1 MIASPPGARQRR
13 AACGEIPV
21 PNPKRGQWKSF
32 ETGKINRE
40 NVQLFSHIWTPTPT
54 VLNQLNSPTFSYTIL
69 QKNQNDLSSPHPT
82 MDQVVL
88 TTKDGAYSQKVPSF
102 WTHPLLI
109 PSYLALLSITV
120 LLAQAVFSSGPVRR
134 FRGEDAP
141 VAATCAESGVDES
154 ATRTGFVSAV
164 KDHVEKSG
172 GSIIFIFH
180 VLRLVV
186 VLTLFGLA
194 IFSFVQGEG
203 QQHISPSSAASA
215 LNGRG
220 HKGKY
225 RSGRSSFTKRE
236 WLDLI
241 LCLTYMYAAF
251 LGLMTLTALRVRA
264 SVASFHL
271 SLLLLGTFSVYAYR
285 DIWPLLTFTL
295 SPVDAWE
302 GALLWVRIG
311 LLAFAA
317 IDPQQVINPEQTAS
331 LLSMV
336 LYTFLDPIVFLAYR
350 VPHLSHDMLPPLADY
365 DYTRNL
371 VKRSFKAA
379 LGYIFWRTQET
390 HLLGNLGDL
399 PEYIQLAIFVVI
411 KVFSSLMAPVGM
423 NQLLRYLETR
433 GEGAVVRPW
442 VWVAYIFLGPA
453 LGTIAFQWYY
463 FIASGTLVRVTAIV
477 TQLVFEHALR
487 IRVKAETSSSSE
499 ATPSA
504 TPEVGSE
511 ATTPDS
517 GSTVEINTVSEE
529 VGGSSE
535 ETRSEQ
541 SSIAGS
547 SIKGKR
553 KEEAP
558 RSDSGSEDSEEPRDS
573 RNLVGKMN
581 NLISTDLENIVDG
594 RDFLL
599 LILYFPLQVVICIW
613 FLYDILGWSTFV
625 GMAVMI
631 TLFPILGTIARKIQK
646 VQKEAVKRTDARVQA
661 ATETMGVL
669 RMIKL
674 FGWEPKIAA
683 RLAEKREQ
691 ELQYIKLRQ
700 ILHMVIVVINFFIP
714 VITMVVTYV
723 TYTAIMKRALTPSA
737 IYSSMAVFDLLSG
750 QLHAIFQMIPMFI
763 QARVS
768 LDRVNDFLHNVSHSL
783 SVSLLDTE
791 LVLQTE
797 LLDEFSDADKGSER
811 MTLTDA
817 SRFDQDMIGF
827 QNASFTWSNDDADG
841 TLTPS
846 RRRFTL
852 HVQGE
857 LLFRRGCFNLIIGPT
872 GSGKTSLLMALLGEM
887 HFVPMSPDSWYHL
900 PREGGVSYA
909 AQESWVQNETIRV
922 RTINV
927 VAPALFVLS
936 EEQDNILFGAA
947 YDEERYN
954 KVIYQCGLQ
963 RDLSLFDAG
972 DKTEV
977 GEKGLTLSGG
987 QKARVTLARAVYS
1000 SSQILILDD
1009 VLAALDVHTARWI
1022 VEKCF
1027 EGDLIR
1033 GRTILLVTHNIAMA
1047 TPLADY
1053 VVSLGKDG
1061 RIASR
1066 GSVSDALKKDK
1077 ILAKVLAEGT
1087 RAIKDDEKKIDSEE
1101 PDETVT
1107 SADGK
1112 LILVEEISEGNVSWD
1127 AGEPTI
1133 RPFRISDGEA
1143 HWSTAHQNEVKL
1155 FINGLG
1161 GAQPVMFWILFPV
1174 CLFLCDTFMTAQTWF
1189 MGYWAEQYDI
1199 YPPEQINITF
1209 YLIVYGLI
1217 ILAAT
1222 ASYMMGYG
1230 VYVFGALRA
1239 SRTIHRTLI
1248 ESVLGTTLRWLD
1260 TTPTSRITTRVT
1272 QDIRALDGPVA
1283 DAFVWAIDISGAMLI
1298 KFIAVVYF
1306 TPAFSVP
1313 GIFIAVLGGWLGRI
1327 YMKAQIGIKRE
1338 MSNAKAP
1345 VLGHFGASVA
1355 GLTSIRA
1362 YGAQLAFR
1370 EESYRRIDKYSRA
1383 SRSFWNM
1390 NRQVEWINSRIDFL
1404 GGLFAASLAAY
1415 LIYVPN
1421 ERALPSDTGF
1431 SLTMAIGF
1439 SSLILWWVR
1448 NLNDFEVS
1456 SNSLERMH
1464 SYINAEQ
1471 EPKPTEQGI
1480 PPAYWPA
1487 SGDLRVEKLSA
1498 RYSLDG
1504 PKVLHD
1510 ISFHIKSGERVGV
1523 VGRTGSGKSSLTLS
1537 LLRCIFTEG
1546 SVYYDGQLTS
1556 SINLDALRSNIT
1568 IIPQIPE
1575 LLSGSLRENL
1585 DPFLQYDDAALNS
1598 ALHASGLFSL
1608 QTDDEDGRL
1617 TLDSQISSGG
1627 GNLSVGQRQIL
1638 ALARAIVRGSKLL
1651 ILDEATSAIDYKTDT
1666 VIQTSL
1672 RTELTGDVT
1681 LITVAHRLQTI
1692 IDADKVMVLDA
1703 GRIVEFDKPSELLKL
1718 ENGRFRS
1725 LVDESGDKDLLYSM
1739 ASSASK
1745 AKYGGAITTATNT
1758 T

>member
-1 MIASPPGARQRR
+1 MG
-13 AACGEIPV
+13 
-21 PNPKRGQWKSF
+21 
-32 ETGKINRE
+32 
-40 NVQLFSHIWTPTPT
+40 
-54 VLNQLNSPTFSYTIL
+54 
-69 QKNQNDLSSPHPT
+69 
-82 MDQVVL
+82 QVVI
-88 TTKDGAYSQKVPSF
+88 TPVDIDGSAQKDSSL

-109 PSYLALLSITV
+109 PSYLALLSIVV
-120 LLAQAVFSSGPVRR
+120 LVTQAVYSSGPVRR
-134 FRGEDAP
+134 LRGEDAAT
-141 VAATCAESGVDES
+141 AANRGESGANAS
-154 ATRTGFVSAV
+154 ATPSRTGFVSTV

-172 GSIIFIFH
+172 GSIIFLFQ
-180 VLRLVV
+180 VLRFLV
-186 VLTLFGLA
+186 VLTLFSLA
-194 IFSFVQGEG
+194 IFSFVQEEG
-203 QQHISPSSAASA
+203 QQHVSSSSVVSA
-215 LNGRG
+215 LSKHWGKK
-220 HKGKY
+220 HKGKH
-225 RSGRSSFTKRE
+225 RHGGGSLTKRE
-236 WLDLI
+236 WLDLT
-241 LCLTYMYAAF
+241 LCLTHLYAAF
-251 LGLMTLTALRVRA
+251 LALVAVTARRVRA

-271 SLLLLGTFSVYAYR
+271 SSLLLGTFSVYAYR
-285 DIWPLLTFTL
+285 NIWPLLTFTL
-295 SPVDAWE
+295 SPVDACE
-302 GALLWVRIG
+302 GPMLWVRIG

-331 LLSMV
+331 LLSMM

-371 VKRSFKAA
+371 HLDTFSGGPKRH
-379 LGYIFWRTQET
+379 IFWGFMAVFRR
-390 HLLGNLGDL
+390 
-399 PEYIQLAIFVVI
+399 EYIQLAIFVVI
-411 KVFSSLMAPVGM
+411 KVFSTLMAPVGM

-433 GEGAVVRPW
+433 GEGAIVRPW
-442 VWVAYIFLGPA
+442 VWVTYLFLGPA
-453 LGTIAFQWYY
+453 LGTMAFQWYI
-463 FIASGTLVRVTAIV
+463 FIATGTIVRVTAIV

-487 IRVKAETSSSSE
+487 IRVKAETSSSPASTPDATPDARSE
-499 ATPSA
+499 AS
-504 TPEVGSE
+504 
-511 ATTPDS
+511 TPDS
-517 GSTVEINTVSEE
+517 GSVVEINIVSEE
-529 VGGSSE
+529 AGGSSE
-535 ETRSEQ
+535 ETQSEQ
-541 SSIAGS
+541 STIAGS
-547 SIKGKR
+547 SMKGKR
-553 KEEAP
+553 KEVAP
-558 RSDSGSEDSEEPRDS
+558 GSDSGKEDGDEAGDS
-573 RNLVGKMN
+573 SNLVGKMN
-581 NLISTDLENIVDG
+581 NLVSTDLENLVDG

-599 LILYFPLQVVICIW
+599 LVLYFPLQIVVSVW
-613 FLYDILGWSTFV
+613 FLYNILGWSAFV
-625 GMAVMI
+625 GMALMVA
-631 TLFPILGTIARKIQK
+631 LFPIPGTVAGKIQT

-661 ATETMGVL
+661 ATETMGIL

-691 ELQYIKLRQ
+691 ELRYIKLRQ
-700 ILHMVIVVINFFIP
+700 ILNLINGNVNFFIP

-737 IYSSMAVFDLLSG
+737 VFSSMAVFDLIRD
-750 QLHAIFQMIPMFI
+750 QLHTIFWMIPMFI

-768 LDRVNDFLHNVSHSL
+768 VDRVNDFLH
-783 SVSLLDTE
+783 D
-791 LVLQTE
+791 TE
-797 LLDEFSDADKGSER
+797 LLDEFADANKGSER
-811 MTLTDA
+811 VMLTDA
-817 SRFDQDMIGF
+817 SHFDQDVIGF

-852 HVQGE
+852 RVQGE
-857 LLFRRGCFNLIIGPT
+857 LLFKRGCFNLIIGPT
-872 GSGKTSLLMALLGEM
+872 GAGKTSLLMALLGEM

-909 AQESWVQNETIRV
+909 AQESWVQNETIR
-922 RTINV
+922 
-927 VAPALFVLS
+927 
-936 EEQDNILFGAA
+936 DNILFGAP

-954 KVIYQCGLQ
+954 NVIYQCGLQ

-1027 EGDLIR
+1027 QGDLIR
-1033 GRTILLVTHNIAMA
+1033 GRTILLVTHNVAMT

-1077 ILAKVLAEGT
+1077 TLAKELAEST
-1087 RAIKDDEKKIDSEE
+1087 RTIKDDENKIDSQE
-1101 PDETVT
+1101 PDETVKQ
-1107 SADGK
+1107 ADGK
-1112 LILVEEISEGNVSWD
+1112 LILAEEIAEGHVSWD
-1127 AGEPTI
+1127 A
-1133 RPFRISDGEA
+1133 
-1143 HWSTAHQNEVKL
+1143 VKL
-1155 FINGLG
+1155 FIKGLG
-1161 GAQPVMFWILFPV
+1161 GAHPVLFWIVFAGGL
-1174 CLFLCDTFMTAQTWF
+1174 LLCDTLMTVQTWF
-1189 MGYWAEQYDI
+1189 MGYWAEQYVI
-1199 YPPEQINITF
+1199 YPPDQVDITF
-1209 YLIVYGLI
+1209 YLTVYGLI
-1217 ILAAT
+1217 LLASTTCYTT
-1222 ASYMMGYG
+1222 AYG
-1230 VYVFGALRA
+1230 VYVYGAVRA
-1239 SRTIHRTLI
+1239 SRTVHRTLI
-1248 ESVLGTTLRWLD
+1248 ESVLGTTLRRFPNIAALVS
-1260 TTPTSRITTRVT
+1260 TYKFFF
-1272 QDIRALDGPVA
+1272 DIRARTYLYLPGRNAQISQPPFSLVDGP
-1283 DAFVWAIDISGAMLI
+1283 ISNTFSGLIEISTAMLL
-1298 KFIAVVYF
+1298 KFLAVVYL
-1306 TPAFSVP
+1306 TPVFSVP
-1313 GIFIAVLGGWLGRI
+1313 GIALAVFGAWLGRV
-1327 YMKAQIGIKRE
+1327 YMKAQIAIKRE

-1370 EESYRRIDKYSRA
+1370 EESYRRIDRYSRA
-1383 SRSFWNM
+1383 GRSFYNM
-1390 NRQVEWINSRIDFL
+1390 NRWISLRIDFL
-1404 GGLFAASLAAY
+1404 GGLFAAGLAAY

-1421 ERALPSDTGF
+1421 ERSLPSDTGF

-1439 SSLILWWVR
+1439 SGMILWWVR
-1448 NLNDFEVS
+1448 VFNDFEVNS
-1456 SNSLERMH
+1456 EERIILSESVCEEMLIDTTYSLERMH

-1471 EPKPTEQGI
+1471 EPKSTKQGI

-1498 RYSLDG
+1498 CYSLDG

-1523 VGRTGSGKSSLTLS
+1523 VGRTGSGKVSVLSSIVYWSGLLNTLQSSLTLS

-1546 SVYYDGQLTS
+1546 SVYYDGKLTS

-1568 IIPQIPE
+1568 IIPQVPE

-1585 DPFLQYDDAALNS
+1585 DPFSQYDDATLNGALR
-1598 ALHASGLFSL
+1598 ASGLFSL
-1608 QTDDEDGRL
+1608 QSDDEDGRL

-1666 VIQTSL
+1666 IIQTSL
-1672 RTELTGDVT
+1672 RNELKGDVT

-1739 ASSASK
+1739 ASSAGK
-1745 AKYGGAITTATNT
+1745 AQGGGTTT
-1758 T
+1758 TTTS

>member
-1 MIASPPGARQRR
+1 
-13 AACGEIPV
+13 
-21 PNPKRGQWKSF
+21 
-32 ETGKINRE
+32 
-40 NVQLFSHIWTPTPT
+40 
-54 VLNQLNSPTFSYTIL
+54 
-69 QKNQNDLSSPHPT
+69 

-88 TTKDGAYSQKVPSF
+88 TIIDGAFSQKVPSL

-109 PSYLALLSITV
+109 PSYLALLSIVV
-120 LLAQAVFSSGPVRR
+120 LLAQAIFSSCSVRS

-141 VAATCAESGVDES
+141 VAATRGGSGVTMS
-154 ATRTGFVSAV
+154 ASRTEFGSAV

-172 GSIIFIFH
+172 GSIIFLFQ

-186 VLTLFGLA
+186 VLTLLGLA
-194 IFSFVQGEG
+194 IFSFVHEKG
-203 QQHISPSSAASA
+203 QKHVFPSSAVSA
-215 LNGRG
+215 LNGRR
-220 HKGKY
+220 HEGKH
-225 RSGRSSFTKRE
+225 RCGGGSLTKRE

-241 LCLTYMYAAF
+241 LCLTYLYAAF
-251 LGLMTLTALRVRA
+251 LGLMTVTAWRFRA

-285 DIWPLLTFTL
+285 NIWPLLTFTL
-295 SPVDAWE
+295 SPVDACE
-302 GALLWVRIG
+302 DALLW
-311 LLAFAA
+311 
-317 IDPQQVINPEQTAS
+317 DPQQAINPEQTAP
-331 LLSMV
+331 LLSMM

-365 DYTRNL
+365 YYTRNL
-371 VKRSFKAA
+371 HLDTFSGAPKRH
-379 LGYIFWRTQET
+379 IFWGILAVFRR
-390 HLLGNLGDL
+390 
-399 PEYIQLAIFVVI
+399 EYIQLVILVVI
-411 KVFSSLMAPVGM
+411 KVFSTLMAPVGM

-453 LGTIAFQWYY
+453 LGSIAFQCYL
-463 FIASGTLVRVTAIV
+463 FIASSTLVRVTAIV

-487 IRVKAETSSSSE
+487 IRIKAETLSSPE
-499 ATPSA
+499 ATRTA
-504 TPEVGSE
+504 TPEVGSQ

-517 GSTVEINTVSEE
+517 GSAVEIITVSEE
-529 VGGSSE
+529 AGGSAE

-541 SSIAGS
+541 STIAAS
-547 SIKGKR
+547 SINGKR
-553 KEEAP
+553 KEEASGP
-558 RSDSGSEDSEEPRDS
+558 DSGSEDGEEPGDS
-573 RNLVGKMN
+573 SNLVGKMN
-581 NLISTDLENIVDG
+581 NLVSTDLENIIDG
-594 RDFLL
+594 RDLL
-599 LILYFPLQVVICIW
+599 LLSWSSYLLPRPAARGLTFVDEKFSLVLYFPLQVVICVW
-613 FLYDILGWSTFV
+613 FLYNILGWSTFV
-625 GMAVMI
+625 GMAVMV
-631 TLFPILGTIARKIQK
+631 TLFPILGAVAGKIEK

-683 RLAEKREQ
+683 RLAEKREK

-700 ILHMVIVVINFFIP
+700 ILNMVIVIINFFIP

-737 IYSSMAVFDLLSG
+737 IFSSMAVFDLLSD
-750 QLHAIFQMIPMFI
+750 QLHAIFRTIPMVI

-768 LDRVNDFLHNVSHSL
+768 LDRMNDFLHH
-783 SVSLLDTE
+783 
-791 LVLQTE
+791 TE
-797 LLDEFSDADKGSER
+797 LLDEFADVDNGSQR
-811 MTLTDA
+811 VMLTDA
-817 SRFDQDMIGF
+817 SRFDQDVIGF
-827 QNASFTWSNDDADG
+827 QNASFTWSNDDPNG

-852 HVQGE
+852 RVHGE
-857 LLFRRGCFNLIIGPT
+857 LLFKRGCFNLIIGPT

-909 AQESWVQNETIRV
+909 AQES
-922 RTINV
+922 
-927 VAPALFVLS
+927 
-936 EEQDNILFGAA
+936 EEQDNILFGAV

-1000 SSQILILDD
+1000 SSQIIILDD

-1027 EGDLIR
+1027 KGDLIR
-1033 GRTILLVTHNIAMA
+1033 GKTILLVTHNVAMA

-1077 ILAKVLAEGT
+1077 ALAQELVEGT
-1087 RAIKDDEKKIDSEE
+1087 RAIKYDEKRIDSAE
-1101 PDETVT
+1101 PDEAVK

-1112 LILVEEISEGNVSWD
+1112 LILAEEISEGNVSWD

-1133 RPFRISDGEA
+1133 QPFCISDGEA
-1143 HWSTAHQNEVKL
+1143 HWCTAQQYEVKL

-1161 GAQPVMFWILFPV
+1161 GAHPVLFWILFPV
-1174 CLFLCDTFMTAQTWF
+1174 GLLLCDASLTAQTWF
-1189 MGYWAEQYDI
+1189 LGYWAEQYDI
-1199 YPPEQINITF
+1199 YPPEQIDITF

-1217 ILAAT
+1217 IFTAT
-1222 ASYMMGYG
+1222 ASYTIGYG

-1239 SRTIHRTLI
+1239 SRAVHRTLI

-1260 TTPTSRITTRVT
+1260 TTPTSRVTTRVT
-1272 QDIRALDGPVA
+1272 QDIRALDGPTA
-1283 DAFVWAIDISGAMLI
+1283 DTFVWAIDISGAMLI
-1298 KFIAVVYF
+1298 KFVSVVYF

-1313 GIFIAVLGGWLGRI
+1313 GISIAVLGAWLGRI
-1327 YMKAQIGIKRE
+1327 YMKAQIAIKRE

-1370 EESYRRIDKYSRA
+1370 KESYRRIDRYSRVA
-1383 SRSFWNM
+1383 RSFYNM
-1390 NRQVEWINSRIDFL
+1390 NRQVESTKWINLRIDFL

-1421 ERALPSDTGF
+1421 ERSLPSDSGF

-1439 SSLILWWVR
+1439 SNLILWWVR

-1523 VGRTGSGKSSLTLS
+1523 VGRTGSSKSSLTLS

-1546 SVYYDGQLTS
+1546 SVYYDGRLTS
-1556 SINLDALRSNIT
+1556 SINLDALRSSIT
-1568 IIPQIPE
+1568 IIPQVPE

-1585 DPFLQYDDAALNS
+1585 DPFSQHDDAALNS

-1617 TLDSQISSGG
+1617 TLDSQIASGG

-1666 VIQTSL
+1666 IIQTSL

-1745 AKYGGAITTATNT
+1745 ANT
-1758 T
+1758 EGLSRW

>member
-1 MIASPPGARQRR
+1 
-13 AACGEIPV
+13 
-21 PNPKRGQWKSF
+21 
-32 ETGKINRE
+32 
-40 NVQLFSHIWTPTPT
+40 
-54 VLNQLNSPTFSYTIL
+54 
-69 QKNQNDLSSPHPT
+69 
-82 MDQVVL
+82 MDQVVFTPIDEAL
-88 TTKDGAYSQKVPSF
+88 AQEVLSF

-109 PSYLALLSITV
+109 PSYLALFSIVV
-120 LLAQAVFSSGPVRR
+120 LLAQAIFSSTPVRR
-134 FRGEDAP
+134 LRGEDAP
-141 VAATCAESGVDES
+141 VIATRGESRVTAS

-172 GSIIFIFH
+172 GSIIFLFQ

-186 VLTLFGLA
+186 VLTLLGLA
-194 IFSFVQGEG
+194 IFSVVREESRRHEG
-203 QQHISPSSAASA
+203 KHQHGGVS
-215 LNGRG
+215 L
-220 HKGKY
+220 
-225 RSGRSSFTKRE
+225 TERE
-236 WLDLI
+236 WLDLT
-241 LCLTYMYAAF
+241 LCFTYLYAAF
-251 LGLMTLTALRVRA
+251 LGLMTVTARRVRA

-271 SLLLLGTFSVYAYR
+271 SLLLLGAFSVYAYR
-285 DIWPLLTFTL
+285 NVWPLLTFTL

-317 IDPQQVINPEQTAS
+317 IVIPLLVPYQYIPIDPKDPQQVINPEQTAS
-331 LLSMV
+331 LLSMM

-371 VKRSFKAA
+371 VLRSFKH
-379 LGYIFWRTQET
+379 LDKFSGGPRRHIFWGFMEVFRR
-390 HLLGNLGDL
+390 
-399 PEYIQLAIFVVI
+399 EYIQLAIFVII
-411 KVFSSLMAPVGM
+411 KVFSTLMAPVGM

-442 VWVAYIFLGPA
+442 VWVTYLFLGPA
-453 LGTIAFQWYY
+453 LGTIAFQWYI
-463 FIASGTLVRVTAIV
+463 FIATGTLVRVTAIV

-487 IRVKAETSSSSE
+487 IRVKAETSPSPA
-499 ATPSA
+499 ATPDA

-517 GSTVEINTVSEE
+517 GSVIEINIVSEE
-529 VGGSSE
+529 AGGSSE

-541 SSIAGS
+541 STIAGS
-547 SIKGKR
+547 SIKGKQ

-558 RSDSGSEDSEEPRDS
+558 GSDSGRESDYEPGDSS
-573 RNLVGKMN
+573 NLVGKMN
-581 NLISTDLENIVDG
+581 NLVSTDLENIVDG

-599 LILYFPLQVVICIW
+599 LILYFPLQVVICVW
-613 FLYDILGWSTFV
+613 FLYSILGWSTFV
-625 GMAVMI
+625 GMFVMVA
-631 TLFPILGTIARKIQK
+631 LFPIPGTVAGKIQK
-646 VQKEAVKRTDARVQA
+646 IQRETAKLTDARVQA
-661 ATETMGVL
+661 ATETMGIL

-674 FGWEPKIAA
+674 FGWEPKIAV
-683 RLAEKREQ
+683 RLGEKREQ

-700 ILHMVIVVINFFIP
+700 ILIVINGNINFFIP

-737 IYSSMAVFDLLSG
+737 VFSSMAVFDLIRD
-750 QLHAIFQMIPMFI
+750 QLQSIFWMIPMFI
-763 QARVS
+763 RARVS
-768 LDRVNDFLHNVSHSL
+768 LDRVNDFLHH
-783 SVSLLDTE
+783 
-791 LVLQTE
+791 TE
-797 LLDEFSDADKGSER
+797 LLDQFADAEKGSER
-811 MTLTDA
+811 VMPTDA
-817 SRFDQDMIGF
+817 SHFDQDVIGF
-827 QNASFTWSNDDADG
+827 QNASFTWSNDHADG

-852 HVQGE
+852 RVHGE
-857 LLFRRGCFNLIIGPT
+857 LLFKRGCFNLIIGPT
-872 GSGKTSLLMALLGEM
+872 SSGKTSLLMALLGEM

-909 AQESWVQNETIRV
+909 AQESWVQNETIR
-922 RTINV
+922 
-927 VAPALFVLS
+927 
-936 EEQDNILFGAA
+936 DNILFGTA

-972 DKTEV
+972 DNTEV

-1000 SSQILILDD
+1000 SSQILLLDD

-1027 EGDLIR
+1027 KGDLIR
-1033 GRTILLVTHNIAMA
+1033 GRTILLVTHNVAMA

-1053 VVSLGKDG
+1053 VIFLGKDG
-1061 RIASR
+1061 RIDRR
-1066 GSVSDALKKDK
+1066 GSISDALKKDTA
-1077 ILAKVLAEGT
+1077 LAKELPEGT
-1087 RAIKDDEKKIDSEE
+1087 RVIEDNEKRIDSEE
-1101 PDETVT
+1101 LNETVK

-1112 LILVEEISEGNVSWD
+1112 LILAEEIAEGNVSWD
-1127 AGEPTI
+1127 AV
-1133 RPFRISDGEA
+1133 R
-1143 HWSTAHQNEVKL
+1143 L

-1161 GAQPVMFWILFPV
+1161 GAHPVLFWIVFAGGMLLFST
-1174 CLFLCDTFMTAQTWF
+1174 LMTVQTWF

-1199 YPPEQINITF
+1199 HPPEQVNITF
-1209 YLIVYGLI
+1209 YTAGFAVY
-1217 ILAAT
+1217 T
-1222 ASYMMGYG
+1222 
-1230 VYVFGALRA
+1230 FGALRA
-1239 SRTIHRTLI
+1239 SRTIHRILI
-1248 ESVLGTTLRWLD
+1248 DSVLGTSLRWLD
-1260 TTPTSRITTRVT
+1260 TTPTSRIITRVT
-1272 QDIRALDGPVA
+1272 QDIRALDGILA
-1283 DAFVWAIDISGAMLI
+1283 DAFFWVTDISAAMFL

-1306 TPAFSVP
+1306 TPVYSVP
-1313 GIFIAVLGGWLGRI
+1313 GIAIAVLGAWLGRI
-1327 YMKAQIGIKRE
+1327 YMKAQIAIKRE

-1355 GLTSIRA
+1355 GLISIRA
-1362 YGAQLAFR
+1362 FGAQLAFR

-1383 SRSFWNM
+1383 NRSFWNM
-1390 NRQVEWINSRIDFL
+1390 NRWINLRIDFL

-1415 LIYVPN
+1415 LIYVPD
-1421 ERALPSDTGF
+1421 ERSLPSDTGF

-1439 SSLILWWVR
+1439 SGLILWWVR
-1448 NLNDFEVS
+1448 SLNEFEVS
-1456 SNSLERMH
+1456 SNSLERIH

-1498 RYSLDG
+1498 RYSHDG

-1546 SVYYDGQLTS
+1546 SVYYDDRLTS

-1585 DPFLQYDDAALNS
+1585 DPFSQYDDAALNS

-1608 QTDDEDGRL
+1608 QSDDEDGRL
-1617 TLDSQISSGG
+1617 TLDSQIASRGE
-1627 GNLSVGQRQIL
+1627 NLSVGQRQIL

-1666 VIQTSL
+1666 IIQTSL
-1672 RTELTGDVT
+1672 RTELKGDVT

-1703 GRIVEFDKPSELLKL
+1703 GRIVEFDKPSELLKM

-1725 LVDESGDKDLLYSM
+1725 LVDESGDRELLYAI
-1739 ASSASK
+1739 ASSAGK
-1745 AKYGGAITTATNT
+1745 AQH
-1758 T
+1758 

>member
-1 MIASPPGARQRR
+1 
-13 AACGEIPV
+13 
-21 PNPKRGQWKSF
+21 
-32 ETGKINRE
+32 
-40 NVQLFSHIWTPTPT
+40 
-54 VLNQLNSPTFSYTIL
+54 
-69 QKNQNDLSSPHPT
+69 
-82 MDQVVL
+82 MDQIVITPIDVDAFAQ
-88 TTKDGAYSQKVPSF
+88 KDSSL

-109 PSYLALLSITV
+109 PSYLALLSIVV
-120 LLAQAVFSSGPVRR
+120 LVIQAIYSSGPVRR
-134 FRGEDAP
+134 LRGEDAP
-141 VAATCAESGVDES
+141 AAANRGESGANAS

-172 GSIIFIFH
+172 GSIIFLFQI
-180 VLRLVV
+180 LRLLV
-186 VLTLFGLA
+186 VLTLLSLA
-194 IFSFVQGEG
+194 IFSFVRDEG
-203 QQHISPSSAASA
+203 QQHGSPSSAVSA
-215 LNGRG
+215 LSKHWGKK
-220 HKGKY
+220 HKGKHH
-225 RSGRSSFTKRE
+225 RGGGSLTKRE
-236 WLDLI
+236 WLDLT
-241 LCLTYMYAAF
+241 LCLTYLYAAF
-251 LGLMTLTALRVRA
+251 LALVAVTARRARA

-271 SLLLLGTFSVYAYR
+271 SSLLLGTFSVYAYR
-285 DIWPLLTFTL
+285 NIWPLLTFTL

-302 GALLWVRIG
+302 GPLLWVRIG
-311 LLAFAA
+311 LLTFAA
-317 IDPQQVINPEQTAS
+317 IVIPLLVPRQYIPIDTKDPQQVINPEQTAS
-331 LLSMV
+331 LLSMM

-371 VKRSFKAA
+371 VQRSFKH
-379 LGYIFWRTQET
+379 LDTFSGGPRRHLFWGFMAVFR
-390 HLLGNLGDL
+390 H
-399 PEYIQLAIFVVI
+399 EYIQLAILVVI
-411 KVFSSLMAPVGM
+411 RVFSSLMAPLGM

-433 GEGAVVRPW
+433 GEGALVRPW
-442 VWVAYIFLGPA
+442 VWVSYLFLGPA
-453 LGTIAFQWYY
+453 LGTMAFQWYI
-463 FIASGTLVRVTAIV
+463 FIATGTIVRVTAIV

-487 IRVKAETSSSSE
+487 IRVKAETSSSPASTPDATPDARSE
-499 ATPSA
+499 AS
-504 TPEVGSE
+504 
-511 ATTPDS
+511 TPDS
-517 GSTVEINTVSEE
+517 GSVVEINIVSEE

-541 SSIAGS
+541 STITAS
-547 SIKGKR
+547 SMKGKR
-553 KEEAP
+553 KEAAP
-558 RSDSGSEDSEEPRDS
+558 GSDSGKEDSDEPGDS
-573 RNLVGKMN
+573 SNLVGKMN
-581 NLISTDLENIVDG
+581 NLVSTDLENLVDG

-599 LILYFPLQVVICIW
+599 LVLYFPLQIVVSVW
-613 FLYDILGWSTFV
+613 FLYNILGWSAFV
-625 GMAVMI
+625 GMAVMVA
-631 TLFPILGTIARKIQK
+631 LFPIPGTVAGKIQK
-646 VQKEAVKRTDARVQA
+646 VQKETVKRTDARVQA
-661 ATETMGVL
+661 ATETMGIL

-691 ELQYIKLRQ
+691 ELRYIKLRQ
-700 ILHMVIVVINFFIP
+700 ILNLINGNINFFIP
-714 VITMVVTYV
+714 IITMVVTYV
-723 TYTAIMKRALTPSA
+723 TYTAIMKRALTPSTVF
-737 IYSSMAVFDLLSG
+737 SSMAVFDLIRD
-750 QLHAIFQMIPMFI
+750 QLHTIFWMIPMFI

-768 LDRVNDFLHNVSHSL
+768 VDRVNDFLQ
-783 SVSLLDTE
+783 D
-791 LVLQTE
+791 TE
-797 LLDEFSDADKGSER
+797 LLDEFADANKGSKR
-811 MTLTDA
+811 VMLTDA
-817 SRFDQDMIGF
+817 SHFDQDVIGF
-827 QNASFTWSNDDADG
+827 QNASFTWSNADADG

-852 HVQGE
+852 RVQGE
-857 LLFRRGCFNLIIGPT
+857 LLFKRGCFNLIIGPT

-909 AQESWVQNETIRV
+909 AQESWVQNETIR
-922 RTINV
+922 
-927 VAPALFVLS
+927 
-936 EEQDNILFGAA
+936 DNILFGAP

-1027 EGDLIR
+1027 QGDLIR
-1033 GRTILLVTHNIAMA
+1033 GRTILLVTHNVAMA

-1077 ILAKVLAEGT
+1077 TLAKELAEGT
-1087 RAIKDDEKKIDSEE
+1087 RVIKDDENKIDSQE
-1101 PDETVT
+1101 PDETVKQ
-1107 SADGK
+1107 ADGK
-1112 LILVEEISEGNVSWD
+1112 LILAEEIAEGHVSLD
-1127 AGEPTI
+1127 AI
-1133 RPFRISDGEA
+1133 
-1143 HWSTAHQNEVKL
+1143 KL
-1155 FINGLG
+1155 FISGLG
-1161 GAQPVMFWILFPV
+1161 GAHPVLFWIVFAGGL
-1174 CLFLCDTFMTAQTWF
+1174 LLCDALMTVQTWF
-1189 MGYWAEQYDI
+1189 MGYWAEQYVI
-1199 YPPEQINITF
+1199 YPPDQVNITF
-1209 YLIVYGLI
+1209 YLTVYGLI
-1217 ILAAT
+1217 LLV
-1222 ASYMMGYG
+1222 ASTCYTVGYG
-1230 VYVFGALRA
+1230 VYVYGAVRA
-1239 SRTIHRTLI
+1239 SRSIHRTLI

-1260 TTPTSRITTRVT
+1260 TTPTSRVITRVT
-1272 QDIRALDGPVA
+1272 QDIRALDGP
-1283 DAFVWAIDISGAMLI
+1283 ISNTFSWFIEISATMLL
-1298 KFIAVVYF
+1298 KFLAVVYV
-1306 TPAFSVP
+1306 TPVFSVP
-1313 GIFIAVLGGWLGRI
+1313 GIALAVFGAWLGRV
-1327 YMKAQIGIKRE
+1327 YMKAQIAIKRE

-1355 GLTSIRA
+1355 GITSIRA

-1370 EESYRRIDKYSRA
+1370 EESYRRIDRYSRA
-1383 SRSFWNM
+1383 GRSFYNM
-1390 NRQVEWINSRIDFL
+1390 NRWISLRIDFL
-1404 GGLFAASLAAY
+1404 GGMFAAGLAAY

-1421 ERALPSDTGF
+1421 ARSLPSDTGF

-1439 SSLILWWVR
+1439 SGMILWWVR
-1448 NLNDFEVS
+1448 IFNDFEVN

-1471 EPKPTEQGI
+1471 EPKPTKQGI

-1568 IIPQIPE
+1568 IIPQVPE

-1585 DPFLQYDDAALNS
+1585 DPFSQYDDATLNGALR
-1598 ALHASGLFSL
+1598 ASGLFSL
-1608 QTDDEDGRL
+1608 QSDDEDGRL

-1666 VIQTSL
+1666 IIQTSL
-1672 RTELTGDVT
+1672 RNELKGDVT

-1703 GRIVEFDKPSELLKL
+1703 GRIVEFDTPSELLKL
-1718 ENGRFRS
+1718 EKGRFRS

-1739 ASSASK
+1739 ASSAGK
-1745 AKYGGAITTATNT
+1745 AQGGGTTT
-1758 T
+1758 TTTTS

>member
-1 MIASPPGARQRR
+1 
-13 AACGEIPV
+13 
-21 PNPKRGQWKSF
+21 
-32 ETGKINRE
+32 
-40 NVQLFSHIWTPTPT
+40 
-54 VLNQLNSPTFSYTIL
+54 
-69 QKNQNDLSSPHPT
+69 

-88 TTKDGAYSQKVPSF
+88 TTIDGAFSQKVPSP
-102 WTHPLLI
+102 WTHPLII
-109 PSYLALLSITV
+109 PSYLALLSILV
-120 LLAQAVFSSGPVRR
+120 LSAQAIFSSGPVRSL
-134 FRGEDAP
+134 RGEDAP
-141 VAATCAESGVDES
+141 VAATCAESGVNES

-172 GSIIFIFH
+172 GSIIFLFQF
-180 VLRLVV
+180 LRLVV
-186 VLTLFGLA
+186 VLTLLGLA
-194 IFSFVQGEG
+194 IFSFVQEEG
-203 QQHISPSSAASA
+203 HKHISPSSAVSV
-215 LNGRG
+215 LNGRR
-220 HKGKY
+220 HEGKHRY
-225 RSGRSSFTKRE
+225 GGGSLTERE

-241 LCLTYMYAAF
+241 LCLTYLYAAF
-251 LGLMTLTALRVRA
+251 LALVAATAQRVRA

-271 SLLLLGTFSVYAYR
+271 SSLLLGTFSVYAYR
-285 DIWPLLTFTL
+285 NIWPLLTFTL
-295 SPVDAWE
+295 SPVDARE

-317 IDPQQVINPEQTAS
+317 IVIPLLVPYQYIPIDPKA
-331 LLSMV
+331 
-336 LYTFLDPIVFLAYR
+336 R
-350 VPHLSHDMLPPLADY
+350 PP
-365 DYTRNL
+365 
-371 VKRSFKAA
+371 AA
-379 LGYIFWRTQET
+379 LGYIFRRTQEA
-390 HLLGNLGDL
+390 HLLGNLGGL
-399 PEYIQLAIFVVI
+399 PSVLCILSSGGSLILHLGYEYIQLAILVVI
-411 KVFSSLMAPVGM
+411 KVFSTLMAPFGM
-423 NQLLRYLETR
+423 NKLLRYLETR

-453 LGTIAFQWYY
+453 LGTIAFQCYL

-487 IRVKAETSSSSE
+487 IRVKAETSSSPE
-499 ATPSA
+499 ATPTA
-504 TPEVGSE
+504 TPEVGSQ

-517 GSTVEINTVSEE
+517 GSAVEINIVSEE
-529 VGGSSE
+529 AGGSGE

-541 SSIAGS
+541 STIAAS

-553 KEEAP
+553 KEEASG
-558 RSDSGSEDSEEPRDS
+558 SDSGSEDGEEPGDS
-573 RNLVGKMN
+573 SNLVGKMN
-581 NLISTDLENIVDG
+581 NLVSTDLENIIDG

-599 LILYFPLQVVICIW
+599 LILYFPLQVVVCLW
-613 FLYDILGWSTFV
+613 FLYNILGWSTFV
-625 GMAVMI
+625 GMAVMV
-631 TLFPILGTIARKIQK
+631 TLFPILGIVAGKIQK

-700 ILHMVIVVINFFIP
+700 ILSMVIVIINFFIP
-714 VITMVVTYV
+714 VITMVVTYI
-723 TYTAIMKRALTPSA
+723 TYTAIMKRALTPST
-737 IYSSMAVFDLLSG
+737 IFSSMAVFDLLSD
-750 QLHAIFQMIPMFI
+750 QLHAIFRMIPMFM

-768 LDRVNDFLHNVSHSL
+768 LDRMNNFLQ
-783 SVSLLDTE
+783 E
-791 LVLQTE
+791 TE
-797 LLDEFSDADKGSER
+797 LLDEFADADKGSER
-811 MTLTDA
+811 VMLTDA
-817 SRFDQDMIGF
+817 SRFDQDVIGF
-827 QNASFTWSNDDADG
+827 QNASFTWSNDDLDG

-852 HVQGE
+852 RVQGQ
-857 LLFRRGCFNLIIGPT
+857 LLFKRGCFNLIIGPT

-887 HFVPMSPDSWYHL
+887 HFVPTSPDSWYHL
-900 PREGGVSYA
+900 PRNGGVSYA
-909 AQESWVQNETIRV
+909 AQE
-922 RTINV
+922 
-927 VAPALFVLS
+927 S

-947 YDEERYN
+947 YDEERYS

-1000 SSQILILDD
+1000 STQILILDD

-1027 EGDLIR
+1027 KGDLIR
-1033 GRTILLVTHNIAMA
+1033 GRTILLVTHNVAMA
-1047 TPLADY
+1047 TSLADY

-1077 ILAKVLAEGT
+1077 TLAKELVEGT

-1101 PDETVT
+1101 PDETVK

-1112 LILVEEISEGNVSWD
+1112 LILAEEISEGNVSWD

-1133 RPFRISDGEA
+1133 QSFCISDGEP
-1143 HWSTAHQNEVKL
+1143 HWCTAQPNEVKL

-1161 GAQPVMFWILFPV
+1161 GAHPVLFWILFPG
-1174 CLFLCDTFMTAQTWF
+1174 CLLLCDTSMTAQTWF

-1209 YLIVYGLI
+1209 YLVVYGLI

-1222 ASYMMGYG
+1222 ACYAIGYG

-1239 SRTIHRTLI
+1239 SRTVHRTLI

-1260 TTPTSRITTRVT
+1260 TTPTSRVTTRVT

-1283 DAFVWAIDISGAMLI
+1283 DAFVWAIDISVAMLI
-1298 KFIAVVYF
+1298 KFVAVVYL

-1313 GIFIAVLGGWLGRI
+1313 GISIAVLGAWLGRI
-1327 YMKAQIGIKRE
+1327 YMKAQIAIKRE

-1362 YGAQLAFR
+1362 YGAQIAFR

-1383 SRSFWNM
+1383 NRSFWNM
-1390 NRQVEWINSRIDFL
+1390 NRQVESTKWINLRIDFL

-1421 ERALPSDTGF
+1421 ERSLPSDTGF

-1439 SSLILWWVR
+1439 SGLILWLVR

-1546 SVYYDGQLTS
+1546 SVYYDDRLTS
-1556 SINLDALRSNIT
+1556 STNLDALRSNIT

-1585 DPFLQYDDAALNS
+1585 DPFSQYDDATLNS

-1608 QTDDEDGRL
+1608 QSDDEDGRL
-1617 TLDSQISSGG
+1617 TLDSQIASGG

-1666 VIQTSL
+1666 IIQTSL
-1672 RTELTGDVT
+1672 RTELKGDVT

-1703 GRIVEFDKPSELLKL
+1703 GRIVEFDKPSELLKV

-1745 AKYGGAITTATNT
+1745 AQYGGAITTATNAT
-1758 T
+1758 

>member
-1 MIASPPGARQRR
+1 
-13 AACGEIPV
+13 
-21 PNPKRGQWKSF
+21 
-32 ETGKINRE
+32 
-40 NVQLFSHIWTPTPT
+40 
-54 VLNQLNSPTFSYTIL
+54 
-69 QKNQNDLSSPHPT
+69 
-82 MDQVVL
+82 
-88 TTKDGAYSQKVPSF
+88 
-102 WTHPLLI
+102 
-109 PSYLALLSITV
+109 
-120 LLAQAVFSSGPVRR
+120 
-134 FRGEDAP
+134 
-141 VAATCAESGVDES
+141 
-154 ATRTGFVSAV
+154 
-164 KDHVEKSG
+164 
-172 GSIIFIFH
+172 
-180 VLRLVV
+180 
-186 VLTLFGLA
+186 
-194 IFSFVQGEG
+194 
-203 QQHISPSSAASA
+203 SA
-215 LNGRG
+215 LNGRR
-220 HKGKY
+220 HEGKHRY
-225 RSGRSSFTKRE
+225 GGGSLTERE
-236 WLDLI
+236 WLDLM
-241 LCLTYMYAAF
+241 LCLTYLYAAF
-251 LGLMTLTALRVRA
+251 LALVAATAQRVRA

-271 SLLLLGTFSVYAYR
+271 SSLLLGTFSVYAYR
-285 DIWPLLTFTL
+285 NIWPLLTFTL

-317 IDPQQVINPEQTAS
+317 IVIPLLVPYQYIPIDPKAIINPEQTAS
-331 LLSMV
+331 LLSMM

-371 VKRSFKAA
+371 VQRSFKH
-379 LGYIFWRTQET
+379 LDTFSGGPRRHIFWGILAVFRY
-390 HLLGNLGDL
+390 
-399 PEYIQLAIFVVI
+399 EYIQLAILVII
-411 KVFSSLMAPVGM
+411 KVFSTLMAPFGM
-423 NQLLRYLETR
+423 NKLLRYLETR

-453 LGTIAFQWYY
+453 LGTIAFQCYL

-487 IRVKAETSSSSE
+487 IRVKAETSSSPE
-499 ATPSA
+499 ATPTA
-504 TPEVGSE
+504 TPEVGSQ

-517 GSTVEINTVSEE
+517 GSAVEINIVSEE
-529 VGGSSE
+529 AGGSGE

-541 SSIAGS
+541 STIAAS

-553 KEEAP
+553 KEEASG
-558 RSDSGSEDSEEPRDS
+558 SDSGSEDGEEPGDS
-573 RNLVGKMN
+573 SNLVGKMN
-581 NLISTDLENIVDG
+581 NLVSTDLENIIDG

-599 LILYFPLQVVICIW
+599 LILYFPLQVVVCLW
-613 FLYDILGWSTFV
+613 FLYNILGWSTFV
-625 GMAVMI
+625 GMAVMV
-631 TLFPILGTIARKIQK
+631 TLFPILGIVAGKIQK
-646 VQKEAVKRTDARVQA
+646 VQKEAVKRV
-661 ATETMGVL
+661 TMGVL

-700 ILHMVIVVINFFIP
+700 ILQMVIVIIKW
-714 VITMVVTYV
+714 MVVTYI
-723 TYTAIMKRALTPSA
+723 TYTAIMKRALTPST
-737 IYSSMAVFDLLSG
+737 IFSSMAVFDLLSD
-750 QLHAIFQMIPMFI
+750 QLHSIFRMIPMFI

-768 LDRVNDFLHNVSHSL
+768 LDRMNNFLQ
-783 SVSLLDTE
+783 E
-791 LVLQTE
+791 TE
-797 LLDEFSDADKGSER
+797 LLDEFADADKGSER
-811 MTLTDA
+811 VMLTDA
-817 SRFDQDMIGF
+817 THFEQDVIGF

-852 HVQGE
+852 RVHGE
-857 LLFRRGCFNLIIGPT
+857 LLFKRGCFNLIIGPT

-909 AQESWVQNETIRV
+909 AQESWVQNETIR
-922 RTINV
+922 
-927 VAPALFVLS
+927 
-936 EEQDNILFGAA
+936 DNILFGAA

-1027 EGDLIR
+1027 KGDLIR
-1033 GRTILLVTHNIAMA
+1033 GRTILLVTHNVAMA

-1077 ILAKVLAEGT
+1077 TLAKELVEGT

-1101 PDETVT
+1101 PDETVK

-1112 LILVEEISEGNVSWD
+1112 LILAEEISEGNVSWD
-1127 AGEPTI
+1127 A
-1133 RPFRISDGEA
+1133 
-1143 HWSTAHQNEVKL
+1143 VKL

-1161 GAQPVMFWILFPV
+1161 GAHPVLFWILFPV
-1174 CLFLCDTFMTAQTWF
+1174 CLLLCDTSMTVQTWF

-1217 ILAAT
+1217 IFAAT
-1222 ASYMMGYG
+1222 AGYAIGYG

-1239 SRTIHRTLI
+1239 SRAVHRTLI

-1260 TTPTSRITTRVT
+1260 TTPTSRVTTRVT

-1283 DAFVWAIDISGAMLI
+1283 DAFVWVIDISVAMLI
-1298 KFIAVVYF
+1298 KFVAVVYF

-1313 GIFIAVLGGWLGRI
+1313 GISIAVLGAWLGRI
-1327 YMKAQIGIKRE
+1327 YMKAQIAIKRE

-1362 YGAQLAFR
+1362 YGAQIAFR

-1383 SRSFWNM
+1383 NRSFWNM
-1390 NRQVEWINSRIDFL
+1390 NRWINLRIDFL

-1421 ERALPSDTGF
+1421 ERSLPSDTGF

-1439 SSLILWWVR
+1439 SGLILWLVR
-1448 NLNDFEVS
+1448 NLNDFE
-1456 SNSLERMH
+1456 RIH

-1546 SVYYDGQLTS
+1546 SVYYDGKLTS

-1585 DPFLQYDDAALNS
+1585 DPFSQYDDATLNS

-1608 QTDDEDGRL
+1608 QSDDEDGRL
-1617 TLDSQISSGG
+1617 TLDSQIASGG

-1651 ILDEATSAIDYKTDT
+1651 ILDEDYKTDAI
-1666 VIQTSL
+1666 IQTSL
-1672 RTELTGDVT
+1672 RTELKGDVT

-1703 GRIVEFDKPSELLKL
+1703 GRIVEFDKPSELLKV

-1725 LVDESGDKDLLYSM
+1725 L
-1739 ASSASK
+1739 
-1745 AKYGGAITTATNT
+1745 
-1758 T
+1758 

>member
-1 MIASPPGARQRR
+1 
-13 AACGEIPV
+13 
-21 PNPKRGQWKSF
+21 
-32 ETGKINRE
+32 
-40 NVQLFSHIWTPTPT
+40 
-54 VLNQLNSPTFSYTIL
+54 
-69 QKNQNDLSSPHPT
+69 

-88 TTKDGAYSQKVPSF
+88 TTIDGAFSQKVPSP
-102 WTHPLLI
+102 WTHPLII
-109 PSYLALLSITV
+109 PSYLALLSILV
-120 LLAQAVFSSGPVRR
+120 LSAQAIFSSGPVRSL
-134 FRGEDAP
+134 RGEDAP
-141 VAATCAESGVDES
+141 VAATCAESGVNES
-154 ATRTGFVSAV
+154 TTRTGFVSAV

-172 GSIIFIFH
+172 GSIIFIFQ
-180 VLRLVV
+180 VSRLVV
-186 VLTLFGLA
+186 VLTLLGLA
-194 IFSFVQGEG
+194 ISSFVQEEG
-203 QQHISPSSAASA
+203 HKHISPSSAASA
-215 LNGRG
+215 LNGRR
-220 HKGKY
+220 HEGKHRY
-225 RSGRSSFTKRE
+225 GGGSLTERE
-236 WLDLI
+236 WLDLM
-241 LCLTYMYAAF
+241 LCLTYLYAAF
-251 LGLMTLTALRVRA
+251 LALVAATAQRVRA

-271 SLLLLGTFSVYAYR
+271 SSLLLGTFSVYAYR
-285 DIWPLLTFTL
+285 NIWPLLTFTL

-302 GALLWVRIG
+302 GPLLWVRIG

-317 IDPQQVINPEQTAS
+317 IVIPLLVPYQYIPIDP
-331 LLSMV
+331 
-336 LYTFLDPIVFLAYR
+336 
-350 VPHLSHDMLPPLADY
+350 
-365 DYTRNL
+365 
-371 VKRSFKAA
+371 KAT
-379 LGYIFWRTQET
+379 LGYIFRRTQEA
-390 HLLGNLGDL
+390 HLLGNLGGL
-399 PEYIQLAIFVVI
+399 PSVLCILSSDGSLILHLGYEYIQLAILVII
-411 KVFSSLMAPVGM
+411 KVFSTLMAPFGM
-423 NQLLRYLETR
+423 NKLLRYLETR

-453 LGTIAFQWYY
+453 LGTIAFQCYL

-487 IRVKAETSSSSE
+487 IRVKAETSSSPE
-499 ATPSA
+499 ATPTA
-504 TPEVGSE
+504 TPEVGSQ

-517 GSTVEINTVSEE
+517 GSAVEINIVSEE
-529 VGGSSE
+529 AGGSGE

-541 SSIAGS
+541 STIAAS

-553 KEEAP
+553 KEEASG
-558 RSDSGSEDSEEPRDS
+558 SDSGSEDGEEPGDS
-573 RNLVGKMN
+573 SNLVGKMN
-581 NLISTDLENIVDG
+581 NLVSTDLENIIDG

-599 LILYFPLQVVICIW
+599 LILYFPLQVVVCLW
-613 FLYDILGWSTFV
+613 FLYNILGWSTFV
-625 GMAVMI
+625 GMAVMV
-631 TLFPILGTIARKIQK
+631 TLFPILGIVAGNIQK

-700 ILHMVIVVINFFIP
+700 ILQMVIVIINFFIP
-714 VITMVVTYV
+714 VITMVVTYI
-723 TYTAIMKRALTPSA
+723 TYTAIMKRALTPST
-737 IYSSMAVFDLLSG
+737 IFSSMAVFDLLSD
-750 QLHAIFQMIPMFI
+750 QLHSIFRMIPMFI

-768 LDRVNDFLHNVSHSL
+768 LDRMNNFLQ
-783 SVSLLDTE
+783 E
-791 LVLQTE
+791 TE
-797 LLDEFSDADKGSER
+797 LLDEFADADKGSER
-811 MTLTDA
+811 VMLTDA
-817 SRFDQDMIGF
+817 THFEQDVIGF

-852 HVQGE
+852 RVHGE
-857 LLFRRGCFNLIIGPT
+857 LLFKRGCFNLIIGPT

-927 VAPALFVLS
+927 VALALFVLS

-1027 EGDLIR
+1027 KGDLIR
-1033 GRTILLVTHNIAMA
+1033 GRTILLVTHNVAMA

-1077 ILAKVLAEGT
+1077 TLAKELVEGT

-1101 PDETVT
+1101 PDETVK

-1112 LILVEEISEGNVSWD
+1112 LILAEEISEGNVSWD

-1133 RPFRISDGEA
+1133 QSFCISDGEA
-1143 HWSTAHQNEVKL
+1143 HWCTAQPNEVKL

-1161 GAQPVMFWILFPV
+1161 GAHPVLFWILFPV
-1174 CLFLCDTFMTAQTWF
+1174 CLLLCDTSMTVQTWF

-1217 ILAAT
+1217 IFAAT
-1222 ASYMMGYG
+1222 AGYAIGYG

-1239 SRTIHRTLI
+1239 SRAVHRTLI

-1260 TTPTSRITTRVT
+1260 TTPTSRVTTRVT

-1283 DAFVWAIDISGAMLI
+1283 DAFVWVIDISVAMLI
-1298 KFIAVVYF
+1298 KFVAVVYF

-1313 GIFIAVLGGWLGRI
+1313 GISIAVLGAWLGRI
-1327 YMKAQIGIKRE
+1327 YMKAQIAIKRE

-1362 YGAQLAFR
+1362 YGAQIAFR

-1383 SRSFWNM
+1383 NRSFWNM
-1390 NRQVEWINSRIDFL
+1390 NRQAKWINLRIDFL

-1421 ERALPSDTGF
+1421 ERSLPSDTGF

-1439 SSLILWWVR
+1439 SGLILWLVR

-1456 SNSLERMH
+1456 SNSLERIH

-1546 SVYYDGQLTS
+1546 SVYYDGKLTS

-1585 DPFLQYDDAALNS
+1585 DPFSQYDDATLNS

-1608 QTDDEDGRL
+1608 QSDDEDGRL
-1617 TLDSQISSGG
+1617 TLDSQIASGG

-1651 ILDEATSAIDYKTDT
+1651 ILDEATSAIDYKTDAI
-1666 VIQTSL
+1666 IQTSL
-1672 RTELTGDVT
+1672 RTELKGDVT

-1703 GRIVEFDKPSELLKL
+1703 GRIVEFDKPSELLKV
-1718 ENGRFRS
+1718 ENVSSHNLWSYSS
-1725 LVDESGDKDLLYSM
+1725 LSDTSKSDAYSTMGAQPDARPRTQARAAGAKSAADFLFPSGMSRAGTILVVLALNPFVRKYIATDIPALLPLLRKNLL
-1739 ASSASK
+1739 SAS
-1745 AKYGGAITTATNT
+1745 ATVILTALDGLAALGQRARR
-1758 T
+1758 

>member
-1 MIASPPGARQRR
+1 M
-13 AACGEIPV
+13 
-21 PNPKRGQWKSF
+21 
-32 ETGKINRE
+32 
-40 NVQLFSHIWTPTPT
+40 
-54 VLNQLNSPTFSYTIL
+54 
-69 QKNQNDLSSPHPT
+69 
-82 MDQVVL
+82 VVL
-88 TTKDGAYSQKVPSF
+88 TTINEALPQKIPSF

-109 PSYLALLSITV
+109 PSYLALLSILV
-120 LLAQAVFSSGPVRR
+120 LSAQAIFSGPVRR
-134 FRGEDAP
+134 LRGEDAP
-141 VAATCAESGVDES
+141 VAATCAESGVNES

-172 GSIIFIFH
+172 GPIIFIFQ
-180 VLRLVV
+180 VSRLVV
-186 VLTLFGLA
+186 VLTLLGIA
-194 IFSFVQGEG
+194 IFSFVQEEG
-203 QQHISPSSAASA
+203 QQHVSPSSAVSA
-215 LNGRG
+215 LNGRR
-220 HKGKY
+220 HEGKH
-225 RSGRSSFTKRE
+225 RSGGGSLTKRE
-236 WLDLI
+236 WLNLI
-241 LCLTYMYAAF
+241 LCLTYLYAAL
-251 LGLMTLTALRVRA
+251 LGLMTLTAQRVRA

-271 SLLLLGTFSVYAYR
+271 SSLLLGTFSVYAYR
-285 DIWPLLTFTL
+285 NIWPLLTFTL

-317 IDPQQVINPEQTAS
+317 IVIPLLVPYQYIPIDPKARSPA
-331 LLSMV
+331 
-336 LYTFLDPIVFLAYR
+336 AYR

-365 DYTRNL
+365 DNTRNL
-371 VKRSFKAA
+371 HLDTFSGGPRRH
-379 LGYIFWRTQET
+379 IFWGFMAVFRR
-390 HLLGNLGDL
+390 
-399 PEYIQLAIFVVI
+399 EYIQLAIFIVI
-411 KVFSSLMAPVGM
+411 KVFSTLMAPGVSFSF
-423 NQLLRYLETR
+423 LETR

-442 VWVAYIFLGPA
+442 VWVAYVFLGPA
-453 LGTIAFQWYY
+453 LGSIAFQCYV
-463 FIASGTLVRVTAIV
+463 FIATGTNVRVTAIV
-477 TQLVFEHALR
+477 TQLVFEYALR
-487 IRVKAETSSSSE
+487 IRVKAETLSSTE
-499 ATPSA
+499 ATPTA

-517 GSTVEINTVSEE
+517 SSVVEINTVSEE
-529 VGGSSE
+529 AGGSGE
-535 ETRSEQ
+535 ETRGEQ
-541 SSIAGS
+541 LTVAAS
-547 SIKGKR
+547 SIKGER
-553 KEEAP
+553 KEEASG
-558 RSDSGSEDSEEPRDS
+558 SDSGDEAGGSS
-573 RNLVGKMN
+573 NLVGQLN
-581 NLISTDLENIVDG
+581 NLVSTDLENLVG
-594 RDFLL
+594 GVDFLH
-599 LILYFPLQVVICIW
+599 LILYFPLQMGICVC
-613 FLYDILGWSTFV
+613 FLHSILGWSAFA
-625 GMAVMI
+625 GMAVMVA
-631 TLFPILGTIARKIQK
+631 LFPIPGTVAGKIQK
-646 VQKEAVKRTDARVQA
+646 IQRETAKRTDARVQA
-661 ATETMGVL
+661 ATETMGIL

-691 ELQYIKLRQ
+691 ELEYIKLRQ
-700 ILHMVIVVINFFIP
+700 ILIVINGNIKWVFSASLLISLTWKSSFFIQ
-714 VITMVVTYV
+714 VITTVVTYL

-737 IYSSMAVFDLLSG
+737 VFSSMAVFDLIRN
-750 QLHAIFQMIPMFI
+750 QLQTIFWMIPMLI
-763 QARVS
+763 RARVS
-768 LDRVNDFLHNVSHSL
+768 LDRVNDFLH
-783 SVSLLDTE
+783 DP
-791 LVLQTE
+791 E
-797 LLDEFSDADKGSER
+797 LLDQFADAGKGSER
-811 MTLTDA
+811 VMLTDA
-817 SRFDQDMIGF
+817 THFDRDVIGF
-827 QNASFTWSNDDADG
+827 QSASFTWSNDDAEG

-852 HVQGE
+852 RVQGK
-857 LLFRRGCFNLIIGPT
+857 LLFKRGCFNLIIGPT

-922 RTINV
+922 RAINA
-927 VAPALFVLS
+927 VALAHFVLS

-972 DKTEV
+972 DNTEV

-1027 EGDLIR
+1027 EGDLIC
-1033 GRTILLVTHNIAMA
+1033 GRTILLVTHNVTMV

-1061 RIASR
+1061 LIAGH
-1066 GSVSDALKKDK
+1066 GSISDALKKDK
-1077 ILAKVLAEGT
+1077 TLAKELAEGT
-1087 RAIKDDEKKIDSEE
+1087 RAIKDEEKKIDSEE
-1101 PDETVT
+1101 PDETARP
-1107 SADGK
+1107 ADGK
-1112 LILVEEISEGNVSWD
+1112 LILAEEISEGNVSWD
-1127 AGEPTI
+1127 AGEP
-1133 RPFRISDGEA
+1133 PVQSFRISDGEI
-1143 HWSTAHQNEVKL
+1143 HFIPLEKYEVKL

-1161 GAQPVMFWILFPV
+1161 RAHPVLFWITYAGGMLLFS
-1174 CLFLCDTFMTAQTWF
+1174 TFMTMQAWF

-1199 YPPEQINITF
+1199 YQLEQVNITF
-1209 YLIVYGLI
+1209 YITVYGLI
-1217 ILAAT
+1217 LLVAT
-1222 ASYMMGYG
+1222 ASYTMGFG
-1230 VYVFGALRA
+1230 VYMFGALRA
-1239 SRTIHRTLI
+1239 SRAIHRTLI

-1260 TTPTSRITTRVT
+1260 TTPTSRVITRVT
-1272 QDIRALDGPVA
+1272 QDIRALDGPLA
-1283 DAFVWAIDISGAMLI
+1283 DAFFRVVDISVSMFL

-1306 TPAFSVP
+1306 TPVFSVP
-1313 GIFIAVLGGWLGRI
+1313 GIAIAVLGALLGRV
-1327 YMKAQIGIKRE
+1327 YMRAQIAIKRE

-1355 GLTSIRA
+1355 GLISIRA

-1383 SRSFWNM
+1383 GRSFYNM
-1390 NRQVEWINSRIDFL
+1390 NRWINLRIDFL

-1421 ERALPSDTGF
+1421 ERFLPSDTGF

-1456 SNSLERMH
+1456 TNSLERIH

-1504 PKVLHD
+1504 SKVLHD

-1523 VGRTGSGKSSLTLS
+1523 VGRTGSGKVSILSLIVYWSGLLNTLQSSLALS

-1608 QTDDEDGRL
+1608 QSDDEDGRL
-1617 TLDSQISSGG
+1617 TLDSQIASGG
-1627 GNLSVGQRQIL
+1627 SNLSVGQRQIL

-1666 VIQTSL
+1666 IIQTSI
-1672 RTELTGDVT
+1672 RTELKGDVT

-1703 GRIVEFDKPSELLKL
+1703 GRIVEFDKPSELLKM

-1725 LVDESGDKDLLYSM
+1725 LVDESGDRDLLYLM
-1739 ASSASK
+1739 ASSIDEAPP
-1745 AKYGGAITTATNT
+1745 GGIIDHHESDDD
-1758 T
+1758 

>member
-1 MIASPPGARQRR
+1 MG
-13 AACGEIPV
+13 
-21 PNPKRGQWKSF
+21 
-32 ETGKINRE
+32 
-40 NVQLFSHIWTPTPT
+40 H
-54 VLNQLNSPTFSYTIL
+54 
-69 QKNQNDLSSPHPT
+69 
-82 MDQVVL
+82 VVL
-88 TTKDGAYSQKVPSF
+88 TTLDGAFPQKVPSF
-102 WTHPLLI
+102 WTHGLLI
-109 PSYLALLSITV
+109 PSYFAILSIV
-120 LLAQAVFSSGPVRR
+120 LLLAQAVFSSSLVRR

-141 VAATCAESGVDES
+141 VAATRGESGV
-154 ATRTGFVSAV
+154 T
-164 KDHVEKSG
+164 G
-172 GSIIFIFH
+172 GSIIFIFQ
-180 VLRLVV
+180 VSRLVA
-186 VLTLFGLA
+186 VLTLLGLA
-194 IFSFVQGEG
+194 IFCFVQEKG
-203 QQHISPSSAASA
+203 QQHVSQSSAESTF
-215 LNGRG
+215 NGRK
-220 HKGKY
+220 HEGKHRY
-225 RSGRSSFTKRE
+225 GGGSLTERE
-236 WLDLI
+236 WLDLT
-241 LCLTYMYAAF
+241 LCLTYLYAAF
-251 LGLMTLTALRVRA
+251 LALVAVTARRVRA

-271 SLLLLGTFSVYAYR
+271 SSLLLSTFSVYAYR
-285 DIWPLLTFTL
+285 NIWPLLTFTL

-302 GALLWVRIG
+302 GPLLWVRIG

-317 IDPQQVINPEQTAS
+317 IVIPLLDLQQVINPEQTAS

-336 LYTFLDPIVFLAYR
+336 LYTYLDPIVFLAYR

-371 VKRSFKAA
+371 HLDTFSGGPRRH
-379 LGYIFWRTQET
+379 IFWSILAVFRR
-390 HLLGNLGDL
+390 
-399 PEYIQLAIFVVI
+399 EYIQLAIFVVI
-411 KVFSSLMAPVGM
+411 KVFSTLMAPIGM

-453 LGTIAFQWYY
+453 LGTMAFQYY
-463 FIASGTLVRVTAIV
+463 LFIASGILVRVTAIV

-487 IRVKAETSSSSE
+487 IRVKAETSSSPS
-499 ATPSA
+499 ATPTA
-504 TPEVGSE
+504 TPEVGSGT
-511 ATTPDS
+511 TTPDS
-517 GSTVEINTVSEE
+517 GSVVEINTVSEE
-529 VGGSSE
+529 AGGSSE
-535 ETRSEQ
+535 ETGSEQ
-541 SSIAGS
+541 SVIAGS

-558 RSDSGSEDSEEPRDS
+558 GSDSVREGGDEPGDSS
-573 RNLVGKMN
+573 NLVGKMN
-581 NLISTDLENIVDG
+581 NLVSTDLENIVDG

-625 GMAVMI
+625 GTAVMV
-631 TLFPILGTIARKIQK
+631 TLFPIPGIVAGKIQK

-700 ILHMVIVVINFFIP
+700 ILGMSIVMINFFIP

-737 IYSSMAVFDLLSG
+737 VFSSMAVFDLLSD
-750 QLHAIFQMIPMFI
+750 QLHAIFRMIPMFI

-768 LDRVNDFLHNVSHSL
+768 LDRVNDFLHH
-783 SVSLLDTE
+783 
-791 LVLQTE
+791 TE
-797 LLDEFSDADKGSER
+797 LLDEFTDADKSPER
-811 MTLTDA
+811 VMLTDS
-817 SRFDQDMIGF
+817 SRFDQDVIGF
-827 QNASFTWSNDDADG
+827 QNASFTWSNDHADG
-841 TLTPS
+841 ILTPS

-852 HVQGE
+852 RVQGE
-857 LLFRRGCFNLIIGPT
+857 LLFKPGCFNLIIGPT

-909 AQESWVQNETIRV
+909 AQE
-922 RTINV
+922 
-927 VAPALFVLS
+927 S

-1027 EGDLIR
+1027 KGDLIR
-1033 GRTILLVTHNIAMA
+1033 GRTILLVTHNVAMA

-1077 ILAKVLAEGT
+1077 ALAKELAEGT
-1087 RAIKDDEKKIDSEE
+1087 RAIKDDEKIDSEE
-1101 PDETVT
+1101 LDETVK

-1112 LILVEEISEGNVSWD
+1112 LILAEEISEGNVSWD
-1127 AGEPTI
+1127 AGEPTTQ
-1133 RPFRISDGEA
+1133 PFRILDGET
-1143 HWSTAHQNEVKL
+1143 HWCTAQRNEVKL

-1161 GAQPVMFWILFPV
+1161 GTHPVLFWILFPV
-1174 CLFLCDTFMTAQTWF
+1174 GLLLCDTAMTVQTWF

-1199 YPPEQINITF
+1199 YPPEQVNITF
-1209 YLIVYGLI
+1209 YLIIYGLI

-1222 ASYMMGYG
+1222 AM
-1230 VYVFGALRA
+1230 LHDR
-1239 SRTIHRTLI
+1239 
-1248 ESVLGTTLRWLD
+1248 SVLGTTLRWLD
-1260 TTPTSRITTRVT
+1260 TTPTSRVTTRVT

-1283 DAFVWAIDISGAMLI
+1283 DTFAWAIDISGAMLI
-1298 KFIAVVYF
+1298 KFVAVVYL

-1313 GIFIAVLGGWLGRI
+1313 GISIAVFGAWLGRI
-1327 YMKAQIGIKRE
+1327 YMRAQIAIKRE

-1362 YGAQLAFR
+1362 YGAQIAFR
-1370 EESYRRIDKYSRA
+1370 EESYRRIDRYSRA
-1383 SRSFWNM
+1383 NRSFWNM
-1390 NRQVEWINSRIDFL
+1390 NRQVESTNSPPWINLRIDFL

-1421 ERALPSDTGF
+1421 ERSLPSDTGF

-1439 SSLILWWVR
+1439 SSLILWLVR
-1448 NLNDFEVS
+1448 TLNDFEATGEERIIFFYDS
-1456 SNSLERMH
+1456 MFIGATYSLERVH

-1471 EPKPTEQGI
+1471 EPKATEQGI

-1487 SGDLRVEKLSA
+1487 SGDIRVERLSA

-1546 SVYYDGQLTS
+1546 SVYYDGRLTS
-1556 SINLDALRSNIT
+1556 SINLNALRSNIT

-1585 DPFLQYDDAALNS
+1585 DPFSQYDDATLNS

-1608 QTDDEDGRL
+1608 QNDDDDGRL
-1617 TLDSQISSGG
+1617 TLDSQIASGG

-1651 ILDEATSAIDYKTDT
+1651 ILDEVCYW
-1666 VIQTSL
+1666 
-1672 RTELTGDVT
+1672 
-1681 LITVAHRLQTI
+1681 
-1692 IDADKVMVLDA
+1692 
-1703 GRIVEFDKPSELLKL
+1703 
-1718 ENGRFRS
+1718 
-1725 LVDESGDKDLLYSM
+1725 
-1739 ASSASK
+1739 
-1745 AKYGGAITTATNT
+1745 
-1758 T
+1758 

>member
-1 MIASPPGARQRR
+1 MDH
-13 AACGEIPV
+13 V
-21 PNPKRGQWKSF
+21 
-32 ETGKINRE
+32 
-40 NVQLFSHIWTPTPT
+40 VPTPIDEALAQE
-54 VLNQLNSPTFSYTIL
+54 VL
-69 QKNQNDLSSPHPT
+69 
-82 MDQVVL
+82 
-88 TTKDGAYSQKVPSF
+88 SF

-109 PSYLALLSITV
+109 PSYFAILSVVILLT
-120 LLAQAVFSSGPVRR
+120 QAIFSSGPVRR
-134 FRGEDAP
+134 LLGEDAP
-141 VAATCAESGVDES
+141 VIATRGDSAVAVG

-172 GSIIFIFH
+172 GSIIFIFQ
-180 VLRLVV
+180 VLRLLV
-186 VLTLFGLA
+186 VLTLLGLA
-194 IFSFVQGEG
+194 IFSSVQEEG
-203 QQHISPSSAASA
+203 QQDISPSSAVSA
-215 LNGRG
+215 LDHWGRR
-220 HKGKY
+220 HEGKY
-225 RSGRSSFTKRE
+225 QYGGGSLTKLE
-236 WLDLI
+236 WLDLT
-241 LCLTYMYAAF
+241 LCLTYLYAAF
-251 LGLMTLTALRVRA
+251 LGLMTLTAWRVRA

-271 SLLLLGTFSVYAYR
+271 SSLLLGTFSVYAYR
-285 DIWPLLTFTL
+285 NIWPLLTFTL
-295 SPVDAWE
+295 SPVDTRE
-302 GALLWVRIG
+302 GPLLWVRIG

-317 IDPQQVINPEQTAS
+317 IVIPLLVPYQYIPIDPKAIINPEQTAS
-331 LLSMV
+331 LLSTM

-371 VKRSFKAA
+371 VKRSFKH
-379 LGYIFWRTQET
+379 LDTFSGGPRRHIFWRILAVFRRES
-390 HLLGNLGDL
+390 
-399 PEYIQLAIFVVI
+399 IQLAIFVAI
-411 KVFSSLMAPVGM
+411 KVFSTLMAPFGM
-423 NQLLRYLETR
+423 NQLLRYLENR

-442 VWVAYIFLGPA
+442 VWVAYIFLGPV
-453 LGTIAFQWYY
+453 LGTIAFQWYN
-463 FIASGTLVRVTAIV
+463 FIATGTLVRVTAIV

-487 IRVKAETSSSSE
+487 IRVKAETSPSPE
-499 ATPSA
+499 ATPIA

-511 ATTPDS
+511 AMTPDS
-517 GSTVEINTVSEE
+517 GSVVEINIVSEGA
-529 VGGSSE
+529 GGSGE
-535 ETRSEQ
+535 EIRSEQ
-541 SSIAGS
+541 STIAAS
-547 SIKGKR
+547 SVKGER

-558 RSDSGSEDSEEPRDS
+558 GSDSDEAGGPS
-573 RNLVGKMN
+573 NLVGKMN
-581 NLISTDLENIVDG
+581 NLVSTDLENIVDG

-599 LILYFPLQVVICIW
+599 PILYIPLQMVICVW
-613 FLYDILGWSTFV
+613 FLYSILGWSVFA
-625 GMAVMI
+625 GMAVMV
-631 TLFPILGTIARKIQK
+631 TLFPIPGTVAGKIQK
-646 VQKEAVKRTDARVQA
+646 IQREIAKRTDARVQA
-661 ATETMGVL
+661 ATETMGIL

-700 ILHMVIVVINFFIP
+700 ILIVINGNIKW
-714 VITMVVTYV
+714 MVVTYV

-737 IYSSMAVFDLLSG
+737 VFSSMAVFDLIRE
-750 QLHAIFQMIPMFI
+750 QLQSIFWMIPMFI
-763 QARVS
+763 RTRVS
-768 LDRVNDFLHNVSHSL
+768 LDRVNDFLHDSSFGRPNA
-783 SVSLLDTE
+783 E
-791 LVLQTE
+791 
-797 LLDEFSDADKGSER
+797 KGSER
-811 MTLTDA
+811 VMPTDV
-817 SRFDQDMIGF
+817 SRFDQDVIGF
-827 QNASFTWSNDDADG
+827 QNASFTWSNDHADG

-852 HVQGE
+852 RVHGE
-857 LLFRRGCFNLIIGPT
+857 LLFKRGCFNLIIGPT

-909 AQESWVQNETIRV
+909 AQESWVQNETIR
-922 RTINV
+922 
-927 VAPALFVLS
+927 
-936 EEQDNILFGAA
+936 DNILFGAA

-1000 SSQILILDD
+1000 SSHILLLDD
-1009 VLAALDVHTARWI
+1009 VLASLDVHTARWI

-1027 EGDLIR
+1027 KGDLIR
-1033 GRTILLVTHNIAMA
+1033 GRTILLITHNVAMA

-1053 VVSLGKDG
+1053 VVLLGKDG

-1077 ILAKVLAEGT
+1077 MLAKELAEGT
-1087 RAIKDDEKKIDSEE
+1087 STIKDNEKKINSER
-1101 PDETVT
+1101 PDETAKL
-1107 SADGK
+1107 ADGK
-1112 LILVEEISEGNVSWD
+1112 LILAEEISEGNVSWD
-1127 AGEPTI
+1127 AVG
-1133 RPFRISDGEA
+1133 
-1143 HWSTAHQNEVKL
+1143 L
-1155 FINGLG
+1155 FTNGLG
-1161 GAQPVMFWILFPV
+1161 GAHPVLFWIVFAGGMLVFST
-1174 CLFLCDTFMTAQTWF
+1174 LMTMQAWF
-1189 MGYWAEQYDI
+1189 MGYWAEQYDT
-1199 YPPEQINITF
+1199 YPREQVNITL
-1209 YLIVYGLI
+1209 YITVYVLILLV
-1217 ILAAT
+1217 AT
-1222 ASYMMGYG
+1222 ASYTAGFG
-1230 VYVFGALRA
+1230 VYMFGALRA
-1239 SRTIHRTLI
+1239 SRTIHGTLI
-1248 ESVLGTTLRWLD
+1248 ESVLGTSLRWLD
-1260 TTPTSRITTRVT
+1260 TTPTSRIITRVT
-1272 QDIRALDGPVA
+1272 QDIRALDSPLA
-1283 DAFVWAIDISGAMLI
+1283 DAFFWAIEVSVSMLL
-1298 KFIAVVYF
+1298 KLIAVVYL
-1306 TPAFSVP
+1306 TPGFSIP
-1313 GIFIAVLGGWLGRI
+1313 GIAVAVLGVWLGRV
-1327 YMKAQIGIKRE
+1327 YMKAQIAIKRE

-1355 GLTSIRA
+1355 GLVSIRA

-1370 EESYRRIDKYSRA
+1370 EESYRRIDRYSRA
-1383 SRSFWNM
+1383 NRSFWNM
-1390 NRQVEWINSRIDFL
+1390 NRWINLRTDFL

-1415 LIYVPN
+1415 LIYLPN
-1421 ERALPSDTGF
+1421 ERPLPSDTGF

-1439 SSLILWWVR
+1439 SGLILWWVR
-1448 NLNDFEVS
+1448 NLNNFEVLIGATY
-1456 SNSLERMH
+1456 SLERMH

-1498 RYSLDG
+1498 RYSYDG

-1556 SINLDALRSNIT
+1556 SINLDALRSSIT

-1585 DPFLQYDDAALNS
+1585 DPFSQYDDAALNS

-1617 TLDSQISSGG
+1617 TLDSQIASGG
-1627 GNLSVGQRQIL
+1627 GNLSIGQRQIL

-1651 ILDEATSAIDYKTDT
+1651 ILDEDYETDMI
-1666 VIQTSL
+1666 IQTSL
-1672 RTELTGDVT
+1672 RTELKGDVT

-1718 ENGRFRS
+1718 ESGRFRS
-1725 LVDESGDKDLLYSM
+1725 LVDESGDRELLYSI
-1739 ASSASK
+1739 ASSADK
-1745 AKYGGAITTATNT
+1745 AQH
-1758 T
+1758 